1 MGTSPIISGVVDACT
16 NTFQKPPA
24 SSTWCL
30 PAAHEATG
38 LTRSMVFKKAFLKIL
53 MKLCAMRS
61 VTITDSWRH
70 GMSPE
75 GLTRAFVPWIYI
87 YIYTIPEK
95 CPKNTGIYRDI
106 IELTPVPIHFDSKFT
121 LFFLLIISIFHGRLL
136 GGKSGR
142 WRGGRHRGIRLVR
155 RRHAATP
162 RPVPAVPAPFR
173 PQGRHGGRCGCRGH
187 RGTGAPGAVWG
198 RRYRCSEAV
207 AHDVALSWH
216 NGASKLCR
224 MRKHGSMQLSKSWT
238 SPGPV
243 ESFI

>member
-16 NTFQKPPA
+16 NTKKAP
-24 SSTWCL
+24 SISTWCL

-38 LTRSMVFKKAFLKIL
+38 LTRSMVFKKALLKIL

-75 GLTRAFVPWIYI
+75 GLTRALVPWIYI
-87 YIYTIPEK
+87 YIYTLRIQSIPWNDVII
-95 CPKNTGIYRDI
+95 CMHFRFDPIYVHGSSGIYI
-106 IELTPVPIHFDSKFT
+106 YIQSLKNVQKTLGYIAILLNELQFPST
-121 LFFLLIISIFHGRLL
+121 LTVNSPPFSCSSFISIFHGRLL

-162 RPVPAVPAPFR
+162 RPVPAPFR
-173 PQGRHGGRCGCRGH
+173 PQGRTGGRCGCRGH
-187 RGTGAPGAVWG
+187 RGTGAPGAVSG
-198 RRYRCSEAV
+198 RR
-207 AHDVALSWH
+207 
-216 NGASKLCR
+216 
-224 MRKHGSMQLSKSWT
+224 
-238 SPGPV
+238 
-243 ESFI
+243 